1 METVDLN
8 GTMVL
13 FAGEGAPIASER
25 DGMDLIGEAM
35 GEGASLLAVPV
46 SRLTGAFF
54 ELKTGLAGALA
65 QKIVTYRMR
74 LAILGDVS
82 AEMAAS
88 KSFADWVREANA
100 GRDIWFLPD
109 RAALEAKLG
118 A

>member
-1 METVDLN
+1 METADLN
-8 GTMVL
+8 GTTVL
-13 FAGEGAPIASER
+13 FVGEGAAIASER

-35 GEGASLLAVPV
+35 GQGASLLAVPV

-54 ELKTGLAGALA
+54 ELKTGLAGALT
-65 QKIVTYRMR
+65 QKIVNYRMK
-74 LAILGDVS
+74 LAIIGDVS
-82 AEMAAS
+82 AEVAAR
-88 KSFADWVREANA
+88 KSVADWVREANA